1 MKKYTKEEIIALT
14 KEFNDLLKKEMR
26 LKEELLS
33 LKISGPKDYVREKLK
48 RHDEIFAELDDIRM
62 NRMLPLIKE
71 VAAFVRYNEQV
82 RGGVKLAPERVKE
95 SLRELESGVEHT
107 SEDS

>member
-1 MKKYTKEEIIALT
+1 MKKYTKEEIVALT

-33 LKISGPKDYVREKLK
+33 LKIRGPKDLVQKNIK
-48 RHDEIFAELDDIRM
+48 RHDEIFAELEELRM
-62 NRMLPLIKE
+62 NRMLPIIRE
-71 VAAFVRYNEQV
+71 VAAFVRYSEQV

-95 SLRELESGVEHT
+95 SLKELESSIEQT
-107 SEDS
+107 SEAP